1 MKIKDKAPTKSA
13 KTLFL
18 THDTMPASVG
28 LVKGVRSELK
38 AMIGSVDLRVASV
51 DAKVGSL
58 GKKVD
63 SLDAKIDSVDK
74 KVDSLDAKID
84 SVRLELKGDIQ
95 EVKADIQQ
103 VLAGVH
109 KTQVLMEQQR
119 SEDRAV
125 MDGLKTMSDR
135 QNKVEADV
143 EDFRR
148 IIGGLPLPL
157 PKPH

>member
-1 MKIKDKAPTKSA
+1 MKIKGKAPKSA
-13 KTLFL
+13 KTLSL

-38 AMIGSVDLRVASV
+38 AMIGSVDH
-51 DAKVGSL
+51 KVGSL
-58 GKKVD
+58 G
-63 SLDAKIDSVDK
+63 K

-84 SVRLELKGDIQ
+84 SVRLELKGDI
-95 EVKADIQQ
+95 EQ

-109 KTQVLMEQQR
+109 KTQVMMEQQR

-125 MDGLKTMSDR
+125 MDGLKTVSDR

-148 IIGGLPLPL
+148 IIGSLPLPL